1 MSKFTLNL
9 SIDKLKNLISFFLK
23 NKKLHEDSIYLIS
36 TIEQVKRLNPQ
47 ISTFEI
53 IHNLSEK
60 FELEIES
67 DQVLNK
73 DIFDKNNFNKFIF
86 FNLDMEAFQIKT
98 KFFKFHKIK
107 NIFSNETFW
116 LTEKKLTSLMGFND
130 SNLVLFQENL
140 NFFIEDDSLNHNFS
154 ILDTLK
160 NLIELEKKDI
170 WNMTIYSIAIG
181 FLYLVIPVGIQSL
194 ISILNFGTI
203 FQPVVVLTL
212 LVILALGFASILNLM
227 QFFLAELIQQRIYVR
242 VSFAVSKRISK
253 FKHSYF
259 EKKHPPEL
267 ANYFLDIA
275 NIQKSFTLLLTD
287 GLAIAL
293 QTIIGLLI
301 IIVYHPFFIIL
312 DILIFGILYYT
323 ISNLGKN
330 GIETSIKESKA
341 KFSTESWLEEI
352 SLYKNAFRSTE
363 SAKYSEL
370 RLEENSKN
378 YVQYRTKHY
387 KILFK
392 QIIGFLSLQVLGSG
406 LLLCLG
412 GYLVIKGEISLGQ
425 FIAAEIIIAKIL
437 DKFPKFG
444 KYLESYYDLSASIDK
459 INHLLEIETE
469 NKKNEVRENNFTH
482 SFQLKFNS
490 LGLIRNEHVILEK
503 IDFEFK
509 TNCILGIYGEV
520 HQGKSSFI
528 DLLYGIQTP
537 TTGTVSINDQRLS
550 EIDIFKYR
558 NYVSY
563 FSELEIFSGT
573 ILDNIRVGKFYL
585 LNSEIREALARVKLE
600 DKVSKLEQG
609 IDTEILRNHYPF
621 VKEDL
626 YKLMFARIF
635 ASRSKLILLDDVL
648 KYLDKTSKDQII
660 QEFDSEKKNS
670 IILITSSNKEEL
682 KFCDEIIELKNGK
695 IKQLKV

>member
-1 MSKFTLNL
+1 MSKIQFQL
-9 SIDKLKNLISFFLK
+9 STEKLKTLTSYFFK
-23 NKKLHEDSIYLIS
+23 NKKIHEDSIYLIS
-36 TIEQVKRLNPQ
+36 MIEQIKRLNPQ
-47 ISTFEI
+47 ITSFEM

-60 FELEIES
+60 FELEVES
-67 DQVLNK
+67 DTIPKK
-73 DIFDKNNFNKFIF
+73 DILNKNNFDKFIF
-86 FNLDMEAFQIKT
+86 FDFVFDAYQIKR
-98 KFFKFHKIK
+98 KIFKFYKVK
-107 NIFSNETFW
+107 NIITNESFW
-116 LTEKKLTSLMGFND
+116 LSEKKIIERFNLSD
-130 SNLVLFQENL
+130 STFVLFQDIQ
-140 NFFIEDDSLNHNFS
+140 NFLTEEDSLSHQFT
-154 ILDTLK
+154 IWDTLK

-194 ISILNFGTI
+194 ISILNFGTV
-203 FQPVVVLTL
+203 FQPVIVLTF

-227 QFFLAELIQQRIYVR
+227 QFYLAELIQQRIYVR
-242 VSFAVSKRISK
+242 VSIAVARRISK

-287 GLAIAL
+287 GLAIGL

-312 DILIFGILYYT
+312 DILVFGVLYYT
-323 ISNLGKN
+323 ITNLGKN

-341 KFSTESWLEEI
+341 KFSTESWLEEM

-363 SAKYSEL
+363 SIQYADL
-370 RLEENSKN
+370 RLEENAKN

-392 QIIGFLSLQVLGSG
+392 QIISFLSVQVLGSG

-444 KYLESYYDLSASIDK
+444 KYLESYYDLCASIDK
-459 INHLLEIETE
+459 INHLLEVETE
-469 NKKNEVRENNFTH
+469 SRKNEIRENHFGN
-482 SFQLKFNS
+482 SFDLKFIS
-490 LGLIRNEHVILEK
+490 MGYLRNQNIVLEN
-503 IDFEFK
+503 IDFQFK
-509 TNCILGIYGEV
+509 ENSILGIYGEV
-520 HQGKSSFI
+520 HSGKSSI
-528 DLLYGIQTP
+528 TDLLYGINSP
-537 TTGTVSINDQRLS
+537 TSGYISVNGFRLS

-558 NYVSY
+558 NHVSY

-573 ILDNIRVGKFYL
+573 ILDNIRVGKFFL
-585 LNSEIREALARVKLE
+585 LNSEVREAINRIGLG

-609 IDTEILRNHYPF
+609 LDTEILRNHYPF
-621 VKEDL
+621 IKEEL

-635 ASRSKLILLDDVL
+635 AGSPKLILLDDVL
-648 KYLDKTSKDQII
+648 KYLDKTSKEQII
-660 QEFDSEKKNS
+660 AELEKEKKKS
-670 IILITSSNKEEL
+670 KIIITSSSKEEL
-682 KFCDEIIELKNGK
+682 KFCDEILELKNGK